1 MKRRKTVRA
10 GRLVYDTVYTVA
22 SPHAPDYIR
31 KKQKQIS
38 SRAIEL
44 NNCNTA
50 MRKLELRMAANFVP
64 SDLVITLTYNKDSV
78 PADYKAA
85 QRLLSKF
92 LRLLRKHREARGQEL
107 KYIYVTEGL
116 HGEHRIHHHIIINST
131 SDDLE
136 VIRSLW
142 TYGDQIDLKYIRDKA
157 GYGGSGYSG
166 WAGYLSKER
175 REGSLNGKRM
185 FVPSRNLK
193 HPIITYEW
201 VDDGATVEAP
211 PGAQNVVESGD
222 RNEYASFR
230 SVKYLLPDH
239 LFGQVKSSGSLF
251 SGSKHTITNG
261 QRQRK
266 RRKRVDKQKKA
277 DKIKIGEHHT

>member
-22 SPHAPDYIR
+22 SPRAPEYIR
-31 KKQKQIS
+31 KKQKEIS
-38 SRAIEL
+38 ARAIEM
-44 NNCNTA
+44 NNCNSAT
-50 MRKLELRMAANFVP
+50 RKLELRMAANFKP
-64 SDLVITLTYNKDSV
+64 SDLVVTLTYNENSL
-78 PADYKAA
+78 PPDYKTA
-85 QRLLSKF
+85 QRMLAKF
-92 LRLLRKHREARGQEL
+92 LRLLRRHREARGQEL

-116 HGEHRIHHHIIINST
+116 HVEHRIHHHIIINST
-131 SDDLE
+131 EDDLD

-142 TYGDQIDLKYIRDKA
+142 THGDQIDLKYIWDKA
-157 GYGGSGYSG
+157 GLGESGYSG

-230 SVKYLLPDH
+230 SVKYLMPDY
-239 LFGQVKSSGSLF
+239 LFAQVKSSGSLF

-261 QRQRK
+261 QGQRK

-277 DKIKIGEHHT
+277 DKIELGEHHT